1 MQPGAGGLS
10 FLFTEVHAIQSFF
23 ASLSLFF
30 FLLLFLGIATCLVQ
44 AIVNIDRKRKS
55 VSEAEKKIFA

>member
-1 MQPGAGGLS
+1 MQPGAGGLP
-10 FLFTEVHAIQSFF
+10 FLFTEVHVIQSFF
-23 ASLSLFF
+23 VSLSLFF

-44 AIVNIDRKRKS
+44 AIVYIDRKRKS